1 MRFRST
7 SRRYDRPHRPLPIL
21 VANKAG
27 KLLERLGIR
36 ADLGLESL
44 LAAARK
50 KTGLEDYGD
59 NSFRQRMKILLE
71 SVNDE
76 ARLHPLGRLM
86 ARQNFI
92 RLLVNRL
99 RIEEAFKRHPEIDQL
114 EIESPLFIVGLQR
127 TGTTLLHRLLA
138 SDPGFR
144 YLASWEA
151 INPAPFPQKK
161 DSGSD
166 PRIRMAEI
174 AQLSLKY
181 LAPDFF
187 AIHPIDARGPE
198 EDCLLFDFSFWSTV
212 PEATQRVS
220 RFSAWLEQQDHYD
233 AYQDYRRILKFLQFQ
248 NPKGRW
254 LLKTPQ
260 HLENLDSLL
269 AVFPN
274 AKIIQTHRDP
284 VRTLASF
291 CSMIAHSRGVFSD
304 EIDTGEVGRHW
315 LAKSIRMVQR
325 SLMVRDQM
333 PDVNIHDVSYN
344 ELVADPIREVRRI
357 HDWLGKELSP
367 ELVSTMNSFVK
378 KNPQHKHGRHSY
390 SLEDFGL
397 NRQKVDQAFAE
408 YRARF
413 GIPNED

>member
-1 MRFRST
+1 MTIRST

-27 KLLERLGIR
+27 KLLEHLGIR
-36 ADLGLESL
+36 TDLDEESL
-44 LAAARK
+44 MEAARR
-50 KTGLEDYGD
+50 KTGLADFGD
-59 NSFRQRMKILLE
+59 NSFRGRMRILLE

-76 ARLHPLGRLM
+76 ARLHPLGRFLV
-86 ARQNFI
+86 RQNFI

-99 RIEEAFKRHPEIDQL
+99 RIEEAFKRNPEIDRQ

-151 INPAPFPQKK
+151 INPAPIPGKK
-161 DSGSD
+161 NGGTD

-174 AQLSLKY
+174 AQFSLKY

-187 AIHPIDARGPE
+187 AIHPIEARGPE

-220 RFSAWLEQQDHYD
+220 RFSAWLEQQDYFE
-233 AYQDYRRILKFLQFQ
+233 AYRDYKRILKFLQFQ
-248 NPKGRW
+248 NPQGRW

-269 AVFPN
+269 AVFPK
-274 AKIIQTHRDP
+274 AMIIQTHRDP

-304 EIDTGEVGRHW
+304 EIDTDEVGRHW
-315 LAKSIRMVQR
+315 LAKSIRMIQR
-325 SLMVRDQM
+325 SLAVRNQM
-333 PDVNIHDVSYN
+333 PGVKIHDVSYHD
-344 ELVADPIREVRRI
+344 LIADPIKEIRRI
-357 HDWLGKELSP
+357 HRWLGKEISP
-367 ELVSTMNSFVK
+367 ELERKMNSFIK
-378 KNPQHKHGRHSY
+378 NNPQHKHGRHRY
-390 SLEDFGL
+390 SLGDFGL
-397 NRQKVDQAFAE
+397 DRQKVKDAFAE
-408 YRARF
+408 YCSRF
-413 GIPNED
+413 EIPNED